1 MTLRLRMFLFAVVAH
16 IVAATA
22 QLNVDMTIML
32 GRNALGMDDYL
43 SAIHYFNQAIAAKP
57 FL

>member
-16 IVAATA
+16 FVAATA

-43 SAIHYFNQAIAAKP
+43 SAIHYFNQAIAA
-57 FL
+57 